1 MDMRNWRV
9 DLRVIWAIFLKDLRE
24 AVRNRNTISVLLTAL
39 FIVVMYKMLP
49 VLGSRDEPLQVWVY
63 DQSGSFLS
71 ERLEMSPAVDAR
83 VGLESLDQLQT
94 RLRNS
99 DLPEVGLVIPE
110 AFEAQADA
118 GQGATLEIY
127 IMDWIDPRTADEL
140 TQRVKDTVG
149 GLLEQDVPLKFEVQ
163 TLSMLPES
171 DGPGVMASLAG
182 AVALITIGVALV
194 PHLMMAEKQ
203 ERTLEMLLV
212 SPASEMHVMAGK
224 ALSGGVYAIVAG
236 GIALALNH
244 AIVVHWW
251 LAILG
256 LLAFSLLA
264 IALGLL
270 LGSFIETRGQL
281 SLWSWVV
288 LFPMLLPM
296 FIVLMQELMPAGLVQ
311 VLRFAPAVAFCTV
324 WRHAFAGPIDPLM
337 PLLWLGYLLLWAL
350 AVLLVVLWLLRRRDR
365 PAAARTQ
372 RAASPPG
379 LESGPRPAG
388 SAGDASVQM
397 QATASPL
404 SGASLSPAGVKVA
417 RRSTGRILWAIFA
430 KDMREALSSRLLLSI
445 LLGTIIVILNGSAI
459 PWLLELR
466 WRPAA
471 VIYSADS
478 SQTLRT
484 LLQQEELRAQV
495 VDSPEAMRDIV
506 TSRPG
511 TWLGL
516 EIPAD
521 FDVRAE
527 RGGAIE
533 LGGYHAHWAD
543 QRKIEETR
551 ALLEEQWSEELSVPL
566 RIETEGHILYPDAD
580 IQGQIG
586 ISLLTV
592 MIAMTTIGASLVP
605 LLMVEEKEAH
615 TLEAL
620 VISPAGY
627 REVILGKGLVG
638 AVYCLLALGVAML
651 FNGRYV
657 VHADVLA
664 LAAVLNVAFVVALG
678 MFIGMLADNPASAAM
693 WATPMLLLVFVP
705 SIAAYLGGSLLP
717 VWLSDALTWTPGPL
731 MLQLLALSTAGRA
744 PPEILGYRALALAAM
759 AGALYLSVWWSIRRL
774 DR

>member
-365 PAAARTQ
+365 PA
-372 RAASPPG
+372 
-379 LESGPRPAG
+379 
-388 SAGDASVQM
+388 
-397 QATASPL
+397 
-404 SGASLSPAGVKVA
+404 KVA